1 MKKVL
6 FVCLGN
12 ICRSPMAE
20 VVFKDKVEKNG
31 LSDKIDVSS
40 RATGSWNEGDA
51 PHKGTQDKLKEVGL
65 SCEGVHAKKISSDDF
80 HQFDYIIG
88 MDENNIRDL
97 EGLSPDIESLHKIH
111 LLLSEEVGLDKKI
124 IPDPYYTGDFD
135 LTYELIDKG
144 TTKWLEKIEQ
154 EIS

>member
-20 VVFKDKVEKNG
+20 IVFREKVKDSG
-31 LSDKIDVSS
+31 LADKIQVSS
-40 RATGSWNEGDA
+40 RATGSWNDGDA

-65 SCEGVHAKKISSDDF
+65 SYDGLFAEKISSDDF
-80 HQFDYIIG
+80 HEYDYIIG

-97 EGLSPDIESLHKIH
+97 EGLSPDIDSLHKIH
-111 LLLSEEVGLDKKI
+111 LLLSEEVGLEKEN

-135 LTYELIDKG
+135 LTYELVDKG
-144 TTKWLEKIEQ
+144 TTKWLEKIKE
-154 EIS
+154 EL

>member
-1 MKKVL
+1 MKEVL

-20 VVFKDKVEKNG
+20 VVFKDKVEKKG
-31 LSDKIDVSS
+31 LSDKIKVSS

-51 PHKGTQDKLKEVGL
+51 PHKGTQNKLKEVGL
-65 SCEGVHAKKISSDDF
+65 SCEGVYAQKISADDF
-80 HQFDYIIG
+80 HQYDYIIG

-97 EGLSPDIESLHKIH
+97 EGLSPDTDTLHKIH
-111 LLLSEEVGLDKKI
+111 LLVSEEVGLEKEN

-135 LTYELIDKG
+135 LTYELVDKG
-144 TTKWLEKIEQ
+144 TTSWLEKIEK
-154 EIS
+154 ELD

>member
-1 MKKVL
+1 MKEVL

-20 VVFKDKVEKNG
+20 VVFKDKVDKKG
-31 LSDKIDVSS
+31 LSDKIKVSS

-51 PHKGTQDKLKEVGL
+51 PHKGTQNKLKEVGL
-65 SCEGVHAKKISSDDF
+65 STKGLYAQKISSEDF
-80 HQFDYIIG
+80 HQYDYIIG

-97 EGLSPDIESLHKIH
+97 EGLSPDIDSLHKTH
-111 LLLSEEVGLDKKI
+111 LLLSEEVGLEKEN

-135 LTYELIDKG
+135 LTYELVDKG
-144 TTKWLEKIEQ
+144 TTSWLEKIEK
-154 EIS
+154 ELD

>member
-20 VVFKDKVEKNG
+20 IVFREKVKDSG
-31 LSDKIDVSS
+31 LADKIQVSS
-40 RATGSWNEGDA
+40 RATGSWNDGDA

-65 SCEGVHAKKISSDDF
+65 SCDGLFAEKISSDDF
-80 HQFDYIIG
+80 HEYDYIIG

-97 EGLSPDIESLHKIH
+97 EGLSPDIDSLHKIH
-111 LLLSEEVGLDKKI
+111 LLLSEEVGLEKEN

-135 LTYELIDKG
+135 LTYELVDKG
-144 TTKWLEKIEQ
+144 TTKWLEKIKE
-154 EIS
+154 EL

>member
-1 MKKVL
+1 MKEVL

-20 VVFKDKVEKNG
+20 VVFKDKVDKKG
-31 LSDKIDVSS
+31 LSDKIKVSS

-51 PHKGTQDKLKEVGL
+51 PHKGTQNKLKEVGL
-65 SCEGVHAKKISSDDF
+65 SCEGVYAQKISADDF
-80 HQFDYIIG
+80 HQYDYIIG

-97 EGLSPDIESLHKIH
+97 EGLSPDTDTLHKIH
-111 LLLSEEVGLDKKI
+111 LLVSEEVGLEKEN

-135 LTYELIDKG
+135 LTYELVDKG
-144 TTKWLEKIEQ
+144 TTSWLEKIEK
-154 EIS
+154 ELD